1 MRQMSDSAY
10 PMPAPP
16 PGGWR
21 NIILL
26 YAGGDT
32 VHPWTPAE
40 IASMPSRY
48 RWPCWVRSNPAQVN
62 ASLDAAQF
70 ISWLY
75 AHRVPKGTC
84 VILDLETAVDAPYV
98 SVFNLELRAAGY
110 KVTKY
115 GSQNYIWENPKTDG
129 GTYVALPG
137 PNVLST
143 EGDTVARQYAFDGG
157 YDLSIA
163 EDQAVLPL
171 WDARPPA
178 PAGPPYLHYTDGTTK
193 LADIATSRNMTLESF
208 LLEQGRQYAAQT
220 AALVALEQAVPPKGI
235 PWFTDSP

>member
-1 MRQMSDSAY
+1 
-10 PMPAPP
+10 
-16 PGGWR
+16 
-21 NIILL
+21 
-26 YAGGDT
+26 
-32 VHPWTPAE
+32 
-40 IASMPSRY
+40 
-48 RWPCWVRSNPAQVN
+48 VN

-75 AHRVPKGTC
+75 AHQVPKGTC
-84 VILDLETAVDAPYV
+84 VILDLEIAVDAPYV
-98 SVFNLELRAAGY
+98 NVFNTELRAAGY

-157 YDLSIA
+157 YDLSIV

-171 WDARPPA
+171 WDARPPV
-178 PAGPPYLHYTDGTTK
+178 PVGPPYAHYTDGVTK
-193 LADIATSRNMTLESF
+193 LADIAASRNMTVTSF
-208 LLEQGRQYAAQT
+208 LAEQGRQYAAQT
-220 AALVALEQAVPPKGI
+220 AALAALAAVVPPKGI
-235 PWFTDSP
+235 AWFTDSP